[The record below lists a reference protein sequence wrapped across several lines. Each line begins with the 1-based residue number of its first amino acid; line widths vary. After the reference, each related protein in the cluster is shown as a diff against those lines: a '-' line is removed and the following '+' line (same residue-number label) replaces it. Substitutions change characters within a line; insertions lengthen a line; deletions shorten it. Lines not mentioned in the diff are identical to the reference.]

1 MTKIGFTARATAEGK
16 EFVCAR
22 CSGQVIKMAEKQ
34 YARLHPYVM
43 ECRKCGLVSGGWETN
58 EERDQFLEEMKVL
71 IVGSRN

>member
-1 MTKIGFTARATAEGK
+1 MPKIEFTAMARAEGK

-43 ECRKCGLVSGGWETN
+43 ECRKCGLVSGGWGTS
-58 EERDQFLEEMKVL
+58 EERDRFLEEMTVP
-71 IVGSRN
+71 IVESRN

>member
-1 MTKIGFTARATAEGK
+1 MPKIEFTARATAEGK

-43 ECRKCGLVSGGWETN
+43 ECRKCGLVSGGWETS
-58 EERDQFLEEMKVL
+58 EERDRFLEEMTVL
-71 IVGSRN
+71 IVESRN

>member
-1 MTKIGFTARATAEGK
+1 MIKIGFTARATVEGK

-43 ECRKCGLVSGGWETN
+43 ECRKCGLVSGGWGTN
-58 EERDQFLEEMKVL
+58 EERDQFLEEMAVL